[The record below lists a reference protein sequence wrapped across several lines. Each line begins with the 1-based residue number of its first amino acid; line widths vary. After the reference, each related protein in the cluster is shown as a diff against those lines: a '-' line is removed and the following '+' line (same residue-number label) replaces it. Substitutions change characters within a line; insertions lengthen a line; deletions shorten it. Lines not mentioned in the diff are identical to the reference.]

1 MKVSN
6 GNWKMPRKKNK
17 NISLRTAKKH
27 AGKILTDAINEIAKE
42 ETEFIKSEDG
52 EDIMVSKAVALARLI
67 WKSALGYTV
76 TTIEG
81 ITAEEIV
88 HPPSLAHQNILLDRM
103 AGKAATSEPPKGD
116 KKSKL
121 ADKVSEEA
129 VKRINKI

>member
-1 MKVSN
+1 MRVLG
-6 GNWKMPRKKNK
+6 GNWNMPKKRNV
-17 NISLRTAKKH
+17 SASTAKKR

-42 ETEFIKSEDG
+42 ETELVKNAGG
-52 EDIMVSKAVALARLI
+52 EDKMVNKAEALARLI
-67 WKSALGYTV
+67 WKSALGYTL

-81 ITAEEIV
+81 VTAEEIV

-121 ADKVSEEA
+121 ADKLSDEA